1 MKRIFIIFA
10 FIIGNSIFTSCT
22 DVNEEQIQE
31 LEVQEETQSTGGEED
46 HDPDEED
53 EDPTVGG

>member
-22 DVNEEQIQE
+22 DSTEEQIQE
-31 LEVQEETQSTGGEED
+31 LELQEEIKGTTGEEEQD
-46 HDPDEED
+46 PEEDPDAE
-53 EDPTVGG
+53 

>member
-22 DVNEEQIQE
+22 DLNEEQIQE
-31 LEVQEETQSTGGEED
+31 LELQKEVKATGGEEGQTPIED
-46 HDPDEED
+46 DEED
-53 EDPTVGG
+53 

>member
-22 DVNEEQIQE
+22 DLNEEQIQE
-31 LEVQEETQSTGGEED
+31 LEVQQEVKATGGEDGQTPPEN
-46 HDPDEED
+46 EQD
-53 EDPTVGG
+53 ED